1 MIVTIEVKPEVAH
14 RWQRIAA
21 REGRALEAVA
31 AEAAEAG
38 TETMES
44 NGDARAHDAAREE
57 RKAKRLAA
65 LEAAVETARGFA
77 VAPGA
82 LNAPLSDWALSR
94 AGAYDAE

>member
-44 NGDARAHDAAREE
+44 NGTPIDAREE